1 MSSAREEILNKLK
14 NAVHP
19 KPERP
24 DFDAPVYFP
33 IEQAL
38 EVAFKENLEKVNGSV
53 HLYNSETDLYREL
66 KTLLAELP
74 RELIVCNESEL
85 GKQLKQHHVPFT
97 STKNL
102 PENLQV
108 GITSCE
114 FIIAHTGSVMVSSA
128 QQGGR
133 QLSVYP
139 EIHVVIA
146 SDTQLVDYLEAAYNE
161 IKNKYKENLPS
172 QITLITGP
180 SRTADIEK
188 TLVMGAHGPREFH
201 VFLLRSKVAETE

>member
-19 KPERP
+19 KPEKP

-38 EVAFKENLEKVNGSV
+38 EDAFKENLEKVNGSV
-53 HLYNSETDLYREL
+53 HLFNSETDLYQKL
-66 KTLLAELP
+66 KTLLAEFP
-74 RELIVCNESEL
+74 QELIICNESEL
-85 GKQLKQHHVPFT
+85 GKQLKQHKVPFI
-97 STKNL
+97 STINL

-108 GITSCE
+108 GITFCE
-114 FIIAHTGSVMVSSA
+114 FLIAHTGSVMVSSA
-128 QQGGR
+128 QEGGR
-133 QLSVYP
+133 QLLVYP

-146 SDTQLVDYLEAAYNE
+146 KYTQLVDYLEAAYVGM
-161 IKNKYKENLPS
+161 KKKYGKNLPS

-201 VFLLRSKVAETE
+201 VFLLRSKVTESE

>member
-19 KPERP
+19 KPEKP

-38 EVAFKENLEKVNGSV
+38 EDAFKENLEKVNGSV
-53 HLYNSETDLYREL
+53 HLFNSETDLYQKL
-66 KTLLAELP
+66 KTLLAEFP
-74 RELIVCNESEL
+74 QELIICNESEL
-85 GKQLKQHHVPFT
+85 GKQLKQHKVPFT

-108 GITSCE
+108 GITFCE
-114 FIIAHTGSVMVSSA
+114 FLIAHTGSVMVSSA
-128 QQGGR
+128 QEGGR
-133 QLSVYP
+133 QLLVYP

-146 SDTQLVDYLEAAYNE
+146 KYTQLVDYLEAAYVGM
-161 IKNKYKENLPS
+161 KKKYGKNLPS

-201 VFLLRSKVAETE
+201 VFLLRSKVTESE